1 MSLHRRAHDAID
13 TVGLSE
19 LCQAGGLL
27 GHGRLDAD
35 LAQGILIHARENGD
49 GDELG
54 AVLAR
59 LLGTLAA
66 GSEHGARTQAVNRKQ
81 VGTGKRGR
89 TGGTA
94 NLMRNIMELKVKEDL
109 KAQILERLDDLRTLG
124 VIERHAN
131 LEPGG
136 MARKLVGKLEST
148 LTVAVEGDD
157 YAVAGIGL

>member
-13 TVGLSE
+13 AVGLSE
-19 LCQAGGLL
+19 LCQADGLL
-27 GHGRLDAD
+27 GHRRLDAD
-35 LAQGILIHARENGD
+35 LAQGILIHAREHGD

-59 LLGTLAA
+59 LLGTLTA
-66 GSEHGARTQAVNRKQ
+66 GGEHSTRTQAVNRKQ

-89 TGGTA
+89 AGGTA

-109 KAQILERLDDLRTLG
+109 KTQALERLDDLGTLG
-124 VIERHAN
+124 VIERHAH

-136 MARKLVGKLEST
+136 MARKLMGELERT

-157 YAVAGIGL
+157 NTVAGIGL

>member
-1 MSLHRRAHDAID
+1 MSK
-13 TVGLSE
+13 

-35 LAQGILIHARENGD
+35 LAQGILIHAREHGD

-54 AVLAR
+54 AVLTR

-66 GSEHGARTQAVNRKQ
+66 GSEHSTRAQAVDRKQ

-89 TGGTA
+89 AGSA
-94 NLMRNIMELKVKEDL
+94 AHLMRNVMELKVEEDL
-109 KAQILERLDDLRTLG
+109 KAKVLKGLDDLGTLS
-124 VIERHAN
+124 VIERHAD

-136 MARKLVGKLEST
+136 MARKLVGELERA

-157 YAVAGIGL
+157 NTVAGIIL

>member
-13 TVGLSE
+13 AVGLSE

-27 GHGRLDAD
+27 GHGRLDAN
-35 LAQGILIHARENGD
+35 LAQGILIHAREHGD

-66 GSEHGARTQAVNRKQ
+66 GSEHGARTQAVDRKQ

-89 TGGTA
+89 AGGTA

-109 KAQILERLDDLRTLG
+109 KAQVLKGLDDLGALS
-124 VIERHAN
+124 VIERHTN
-131 LEPGG
+131 LKPGG
-136 MARKLVGKLEST
+136 MARKLVGELERT
-148 LTVAVEGDD
+148 LAVAVESDD